1 MSDDAIF
8 EEGAES
14 PLRLQA
20 LDAEDLKIIS
30 ALVQDAILP
39 ASEMR
44 YERKRRSFAMLINRF
59 RWEEQRSR
67 TAERVRSLMLIDDV
81 LAVASQGVPRGDPD
95 LVLSVLA
102 LEFEPGEDG
111 TGAVSII
118 LAGDGEIRIE
128 VECLSVMLRDVTR
141 PYRAISGQSPRHDT

>member
-1 MSDDAIF
+1 MSGDATF
-8 EEGAES
+8 EEGAEA

-20 LDAEDLKIIS
+20 LDAEDLKVIS

-44 YERKRRSFAMLINRF
+44 YERKRRRFAMLINRF
-59 RWEEQRSR
+59 RWEEQRDA
-67 TAERVRSLMLIDDV
+67 TAERVRTLLLIDDV

-102 LEFEPGEDG
+102 LEFDPGEDG

-118 LAGDGEIRIE
+118 LAGDGEIRLQ

-141 PYRAISGQSPRHDT
+141 PYRAISGQRPSHTA

>member
-1 MSDDAIF
+1 MSGDATF
-8 EEGAES
+8 EEGAEA

-20 LDAEDLKIIS
+20 LDAEDLKVIS

-44 YERKRRSFAMLINRF
+44 YERKRRRLAMLINRF
-59 RWEEQRSR
+59 RWEEQRDA
-67 TAERVRSLMLIDDV
+67 TAERVRTLLLIDDV

-102 LEFEPGEDG
+102 LEFDPGEDG

-118 LAGDGEIRIE
+118 LAGDGEIRLQ

-141 PYRAISGQSPRHDT
+141 PYRAISGQRPSHTA

>member
-1 MSDDAIF
+1 MSGDATF
-8 EEGAES
+8 EEGAEA

-20 LDAEDLKIIS
+20 LDAEDLKVIS

-39 ASEMR
+39 ASEIR
-44 YERKRRSFAMLINRF
+44 YERKRRRFAMLINRF
-59 RWEEQRSR
+59 RWEEQRDA
-67 TAERVRSLMLIDDV
+67 TAERVRTLLLIDDV

-118 LAGDGEIRIE
+118 LAGDGEIRLQ

-141 PYRAISGQSPRHDT
+141 PYRAISGQRPSHTA